1 MVKLAVEVAGQ
12 ACKEADIDVSSVA
25 TVFASSMGDTEITD
39 YMCRALAKETKVLS
53 PTRFHN
59 SVHNAPAGYWSISS
73 ANREPSS
80 STAGSRESFA
90 VGLLEAATLSV
101 SDSRPVLLVASDIM
115 VPEPLGSAYPIGEAF
130 GVGLIIDAGAV
141 DAEWDLSVVES
152 GQRGLLP
159 DVHHPLLA
167 TISEA
172 NPAARGLA
180 LLEAIAVGGEPAVQW
195 PLNDFVSVRMARTTG
210 VNVA

>member
-1 MVKLAVEVAGQ
+1 MSSCQLGRAAGFGSPSPSPELAVVE
-12 ACKEADIDVSSVA
+12 
-25 TVFASSMGDTEITD
+25 
-39 YMCRALAKETKVLS
+39 S
-53 PTRFHN
+53 P
-59 SVHNAPAGYWSISS
+59 S
-73 ANREPSS
+73 PS
-80 STAGSRESFA
+80 
-90 VGLLEAATLSV
+90 
-101 SDSRPVLLVASDIM
+101 
-115 VPEPLGSAYPIGEAF
+115 PE
-130 GVGLIIDAGAV
+130 
-141 DAEWDLSVVES
+141 LSVVES

-195 PLNDFVSVRMARTTG
+195 PLNDFVSVRMARSTG